1 MRLFKTI
8 ISTPIYRSRIRK
20 VYGRYLHWSWSQRL
34 GKKRL
39 LTEFID
45 PLHLVVKPT
54 FPTSVKDYIFG
65 LRAFSEMGFLM
76 HFLRKNDFFVDIG
89 ANIGTYS
96 LLAAG
101 VSESFVLS
109 FEPDNE
115 RREFLKELVD
125 INGLNPLIFVD
136 PRVVSTKEETL
147 IFSEQSVSKNIYV
160 EAGVPRS
167 AVSIDSLELE
177 QIPIMIKIDAKGF
190 ALEVIQGMRGMLDE
204 DNLRVVLCSFCDSIE
219 PELKDLIREIILS
232 KGFKICTYDPLK
244 RSLKEHSELDQQ
256 LMLFVRD
263 SEFVEQRLKQAKSF
277 SWFKKKI

>member
-1 MRLFKTI
+1 
-8 ISTPIYRSRIRK
+8 